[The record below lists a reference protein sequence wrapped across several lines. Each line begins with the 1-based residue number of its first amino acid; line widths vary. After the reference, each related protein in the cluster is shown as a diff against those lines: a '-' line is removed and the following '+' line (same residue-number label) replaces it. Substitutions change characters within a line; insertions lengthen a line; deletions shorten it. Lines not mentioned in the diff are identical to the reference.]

1 MMNYLDEIASEYHNI
16 PMKDKF
22 IEDESQ
28 VFTLNWINTFIDD
41 GLDVLELGYGEGILT
56 NHLSK
61 LSINLE
67 VLEGSK
73 ILVDK
78 ALKKHQNTVF
88 HHSFFENFEAKKKYD
103 LIICTHVLEHVDD
116 PVLVLNN
123 MREWLNPN
131 GKVIIIVPNADSIHR
146 QLAVIMK
153 LQGKRDDLSK
163 RDHIVGHKRVYDHI
177 RLEADILKASL
188 SIVERKGFFLKTI
201 PNSMMLNYDLGL
213 IKALN
218 KISDTLPFNILA
230 NLAYVVE
237 K

>member
-1 MMNYLDEIASEYHNI
+1 MNYLDEIASEYHNI

-88 HHSFFENFEAKKKYD
+88 HHSFFENFEAKKK
-103 LIICTHVLEHVDD
+103 C
-116 PVLVLNN
+116 NN
-123 MREWLNPN
+123 
-131 GKVIIIVPNADSIHR
+131 
-146 QLAVIMK
+146 
-153 LQGKRDDLSK
+153 
-163 RDHIVGHKRVYDHI
+163 
-177 RLEADILKASL
+177 
-188 SIVERKGFFLKTI
+188 
-201 PNSMMLNYDLGL
+201 
-213 IKALN
+213 
-218 KISDTLPFNILA
+218 
-230 NLAYVVE
+230 
-237 K
+237 

>member
-153 LQGKRDDLSK
+153 LQEKRDDLSK
-163 RDHIVGHKRVYDHI
+163 RDRIVGHKRVYDHI